1 MFPSLVVI
9 KPNHAISS
17 FQFGV
22 VYILRAARPNE
33 RALLRFTASDRAQ
46 TTAHCRGEV
55 FITHLLT
62 HHPHLY
68 TYGSSSRSANND
80 EHIRPK
86 NHVYS
91 AYVQLAYMRHYA
103 L

>member
-22 VYILRAARPNE
+22 VYILRVARPNE

-46 TTAHCRGEV
+46 TTTLPRRG
-55 FITHLLT
+55 FH
-62 HHPHLY
+62 Y
-68 TYGSSSRSANND
+68 TPINPSS
-80 EHIRPK
+80 
-86 NHVYS
+86 
-91 AYVQLAYMRHYA
+91 A
-103 L
+103 LIYIWIQQQKRQQ